1 MARVLFQKL
10 LIIKNMLI
18 GASLT
23 GRYNLSPH
31 HGLPRFPQGS
41 FIKVKG
47 ILVHRSL
54 QRSLISAACC
64 ALFALSSPALHAQ
77 QTANAAPLVSGI
89 DLKTLDTSVRPQ
101 DDFYAYVNGVWT
113 RNTDIPADKAVW
125 GTYIELRE
133 TAQGQL
139 RTLIESI
146 LKNPGK
152 AGSETHK
159 IADLYNSYMNE
170 KARDA
175 AGFKPLKGELA
186 RVAALKDKKE
196 LPALFAT
203 LQKNGI
209 QTPFSAG
216 VTPDAQDPDNYTVS
230 ISQSGLGLPDR
241 DYYLKDDDAK
251 LTSVRAKYLQHITTM
266 LSMSGDKNAAAH
278 AAQVLDIETRLA
290 QAQWTR
296 VQSRDPVKSYN
307 RVAFDQF
314 ATLAPSFD
322 WNAYFA
328 AAGFAPKAS
337 SAVVRQPSFLTGYA
351 QALAEA
357 PLDAW
362 KSYLS
367 WRIIDSYAA
376 FLDSAT
382 VKQNF
387 AFEGT
392 TLRGVPQSEPTWQ
405 LALRFTDGAISDAV
419 GKRYVAMYLPPE
431 TRPRVMA
438 MYENFAASFKDGIEQ
453 LEWMGPETKKEA
465 QLKLAGLKP
474 KIAYPDKW
482 RDYSDLKT
490 QPNDLIANV
499 RAARAWSRQQN
510 LAKLG
515 KPVDRDEWSM
525 TPQTV
530 NASYSPALNAITIPA
545 AILQP
550 PFFNVKAEDAVNYG
564 LLGITFGHEISHA
577 FDDSGSQYDA
587 HGRLRNWWTAEDRAA
602 FKKLAAG
609 LVKQYGAYSPV
620 PGYHINGELT
630 LGENIG
636 DNSGLSITYNAY
648 QRSLNGKPSP
658 VIDGLTGEQRLYI
671 GFAQKWR
678 AKLRPEAAIAQI
690 KSDPHSP
697 GEFRAKG
704 TVMNQPGFY
713 KAFDI
718 KPGDNMYLPPE
729 QRVIMW

>member
-1 MARVLFQKL
+1 M
-10 LIIKNMLI
+10 
-18 GASLT
+18 
-23 GRYNLSPH
+23 H
-31 HGLPRFPQGS
+31 
-41 FIKVKG
+41 
-47 ILVHRSL
+47 
-54 QRSLISAACC
+54 RSLISAACC
-64 ALFALSSPALHAQ
+64 ALFAFSAPLYAE
-77 QTANAAPLVSGI
+77 TIAAPLSGI
-89 DLKTLDTSVRPQ
+89 DLKTLDPAVRPQ
-101 DDFYAYVNGVWT
+101 DDFYGYVNGIWT
-113 RNTDIPADKAVW
+113 RNTEIPADKSTW

-133 TAQGQL
+133 IAQGQL
-139 RTLIESI
+139 RNVIESAVRQ
-146 LKNPGK
+146 PGK
-152 AGSETHK
+152 VGSESHK
-159 IADLYNSYMNE
+159 IADLYTSYMNE

-175 AGFKPLKGELA
+175 AGFKPLKPELA
-186 RVAALKDKKE
+186 RVAAVKDKRE
-196 LPALFAT
+196 LPALFAY
-203 LQKNGI
+203 LQRGGI
-209 QTPFSAG
+209 STPFSAG
-216 VTPDAQDPDNYTVS
+216 VAPDAQDPENYTVS

-251 LTSVRAKYLQHITTM
+251 LKAARDKYLSHISTM
-266 LSMSGDKNAAAH
+266 LAMSGDQQAAAH
-278 AAQVLDIETRLA
+278 AAQILDIETRLA
-290 QAQWTR
+290 AAQWTR
-296 VQSRDPVKSYN
+296 VQMRDPVKSYN
-307 RVAFDQF
+307 RVEFSKFD
-314 ATLAPSFD
+314 TLAPGFD
-322 WNAYFA
+322 WQAYFS

-337 SAVVRQPSFLTGYA
+337 SAVVRQPGFLGGFA
-351 QALAEA
+351 QALADV

-362 KSYLS
+362 KSYLN
-367 WRIIDSYAA
+367 WRIIESYASY
-376 FLDSAT
+376 LDSAT
-382 VKQNF
+382 VNERF

-392 TLRGVPQSEPTWQ
+392 ALRGVPQAEPLWQ
-405 LALRFTDGAISDAV
+405 RALRFTDASLSDAV

-431 TRPRVMA
+431 TKPRVMA
-438 MYENFAASFKDGIEQ
+438 MFNNFVASFKDGIDQ
-453 LEWMGPETKKEA
+453 LDWMGAETKKEA
-465 QLKLAGLKP
+465 QAKLAALKP

-482 RDYSDLKT
+482 RDYSAMKT

-499 RAARAWSRQQN
+499 RAARAWSRQNN
-510 LAKLG
+510 LDKLG

-602 FKKLAAG
+602 FKARAAG
-609 LVKQYGAYSPV
+609 LVKQYGSYSPV
-620 PGYHINGELT
+620 PGYYINGELT

-648 QRSLNGKPSP
+648 QRSLGGKPSP

-718 KPGDNMYLPPE
+718 KPGDPMYLPPE
-729 QRVIMW
+729 QRVYMW

>member
-1 MARVLFQKL
+1 M
-10 LIIKNMLI
+10 
-18 GASLT
+18 
-23 GRYNLSPH
+23 P
-31 HGLPRFPQGS
+31 
-41 FIKVKG
+41 VK
-47 ILVHRSL
+47 
-54 QRSLISAACC
+54 RSLISAACC
-64 ALFALSSPALHAQ
+64 ALLVLSAPSHAQ
-77 QTANAAPLVSGI
+77 QESGI
-89 DLKTLDTSVRPQ
+89 DMKTLDASVRPQ
-101 DDFYAYVNGVWT
+101 DDFYGYVNGIWV
-113 RNTDIPADKAVW
+113 RNTEIPADKSTW
-125 GTYIELRE
+125 GTYIELRQI
-133 TAQGQL
+133 AQGQL
-139 RTLIESI
+139 RSVIEATV
-146 LKNPGK
+146 KNPGK

-159 IADLYNSYMNE
+159 IADLYTSFMNE

-175 AGFKPLKGELA
+175 AGFKPLRADFA
-186 RVAALKDKKE
+186 RVAAIKDKQQ
-196 LPALFAT
+196 LPALFAY
-203 LQKNGI
+203 LQSTGV

-216 VTPDAQDPDNYTVS
+216 VSPDAQNPEQYTVS

-251 LTSVRAKYLQHITTM
+251 LKGLRDKYQQHVATM
-266 LSMSGDKNAAAH
+266 LALSGDKNAAAH

-290 QAQWTR
+290 SIQWTR
-296 VQSRDPVKSYN
+296 VQMRDPVKSYN
-307 RVAFDQF
+307 RVEF
-314 ATLAPSFD
+314 AKFSELAPAFD
-322 WNAYFA
+322 WNAYFT
-328 AAGFAPKAS
+328 AAGYAPKVA
-337 SAVVRQPSFLTGYA
+337 SAVVRQPSFLSGLS
-351 QALAEA
+351 QQLGEV

-362 KSYLS
+362 KSYFN

-376 FLDSAT
+376 YLDSAT

-387 AFEGT
+387 AFDGT
-392 TLRGVPQSEPTWQ
+392 ALRGVPQSEPQWQ
-405 LALRFTDGAISDAV
+405 LALRFTDSSLSDAV
-419 GKRYVAMYLPPE
+419 GKLYVQTYLPPE
-431 TRPRVMA
+431 TKPRVMA
-438 MYENFAASFKDGIEQ
+438 MFNNFVASFKDGIDK
-453 LEWMGPETKKEA
+453 LDWMGAETKKEA
-465 QLKLAGLKP
+465 QAKLAALKP
-474 KIAYPDKW
+474 KIAFPEKW
-482 RDYSDLKT
+482 RDYSSMKT
-490 QPNDLIANV
+490 SKTDLIANV
-499 RAARAWSRQQN
+499 KAAREWSRKNN
-510 LAKLG
+510 LDKLG

-530 NASYSPALNAITIPA
+530 NASYSPLLNSITIPA

-577 FDDSGSQYDA
+577 FDDSGSQYDS

-602 FKKLAAG
+602 FKTRAAG

-648 QRSLNGKPSP
+648 KRSLGGKPSP

-713 KAFDI
+713 EAFDI
-718 KPGDNMYLPPE
+718 KPGDPMYLSPE

>member
-1 MARVLFQKL
+1 MK
-10 LIIKNMLI
+10 
-18 GASLT
+18 
-23 GRYNLSPH
+23 
-31 HGLPRFPQGS
+31 
-41 FIKVKG
+41 
-47 ILVHRSL
+47 
-54 QRSLISAACC
+54 RSLISAACC
-64 ALFALSSPALHAQ
+64 AMLVLSTPSLHAQ
-77 QTANAAPLVSGI
+77 QVSGI
-89 DLKTLDTSVRPQ
+89 DLKTLDTAVRPQ
-101 DDFYAYVNGVWT
+101 DDFYAYVNGIWV
-113 RNTDIPADKAVW
+113 RNTEIPADKSTW

-133 TAQGQL
+133 IAQGQL
-139 RTLIESI
+139 RSVIESTV
-146 LKNPGK
+146 KQPGK

-159 IADLYNSYMNE
+159 IADLYTSFLNE
-170 KARDA
+170 KARNA
-175 AGFKPLKGELA
+175 AGFKPLHAELA
-186 RVAALKDKKE
+186 RVAAVKDKAQ
-196 LPALFAT
+196 LAALFAY
-203 LQKNGI
+203 LQGNGI

-216 VTPDAQDPDNYTVS
+216 VSPDAQNPEMYTVS
-230 ISQSGLGLPDR
+230 VNQSGLGLPDR

-251 LTSVRAKYLQHITTM
+251 LSGVRAKYQQHIATM
-266 LSMSGDKNAAAH
+266 LAMSGDQDAAAH
-278 AAQVLDIETRLA
+278 AAQIIDIETRLA
-290 QAQWTR
+290 SVQWTR
-296 VQSRDPVKSYN
+296 VQMRDPVKSYN

-314 ATLAPSFD
+314 AALAPGFD
-322 WNAYFA
+322 WQAYFT
-328 AAGFAPKAS
+328 AAGLAPKAS
-337 SAVVRQPSFLTGYA
+337 SAVVRQPSFLTGLSDIIA
-351 QALAEA
+351 SV

-362 KSYLS
+362 KSYCN
-367 WRIIDSYAA
+367 WRIIESYASY
-376 FLDSAT
+376 LDSAA
-382 VKQNF
+382 VKERF

-392 TLRGVPQSEPTWQ
+392 VLRGVPQSEPQWQ
-405 LALRFTDGAISDAV
+405 LALRFTDGALSDAV
-419 GKRYVAMYLPPE
+419 GKRYVQTWLPPE
-431 TRPRVMA
+431 TKPRVMA
-438 MYENFAASFKDGIEQ
+438 MFNNFVASFKDGIDK
-453 LEWMGPETKKEA
+453 LDWMSAETKKEA
-465 QLKLAGLKP
+465 QAKLAALKP

-482 RDYSDLKT
+482 RDYSSMKT
-490 QPNDLIANV
+490 SPTDLIANV
-499 RAARAWSRQQN
+499 RAARVWSRQNN
-510 LAKLG
+510 LEKLG
-515 KPVDRDEWSM
+515 QPVDRDEWSM

-530 NASYSPALNAITIPA
+530 NASYSPLLNAITIPA

-602 FKKLAAG
+602 FKARAAG

-620 PGYHINGELT
+620 PGYFINGELT

-648 QRSLNGKPSP
+648 QRSLGGKPSP

-713 KAFDI
+713 EAFGI
-718 KPGDNMYLPPE
+718 KPGDPMYLPPE

>member
-1 MARVLFQKL
+1 MNR
-10 LIIKNMLI
+10 
-18 GASLT
+18 T
-23 GRYNLSPH
+23 
-31 HGLPRFPQGS
+31 
-41 FIKVKG
+41 
-47 ILVHRSL
+47 
-54 QRSLISAACC
+54 LISAACC
-64 ALFALSSPALHAQ
+64 ALFAFSTPALHAQ
-77 QTANAAPLVSGI
+77 QGANTASAAAPVSGI
-89 DLKTLDTSVRPQ
+89 DLKSLDPAIRPQ
-101 DDFYAYVNGVWT
+101 DDFYGYVNGVWT
-113 RNTDIPADKAVW
+113 RNTEIPADKSTW

-139 RTLIESI
+139 KALIDAT

-152 AGSETHK
+152 AGSDTHK
-159 IADLYNSYMNE
+159 IADLYTSFMDE

-175 AGFKPLKGELA
+175 AGFKPLKADLA
-186 RVAALKDKKE
+186 RVATVKDKKD
-196 LPALFAT
+196 LPALFAY
-203 LQKNGI
+203 LQNYGI

-216 VTPDAQDPDNYTVS
+216 VSPDAQNPEQYTLNV
-230 ISQSGLGLPDR
+230 SQSGLGLPDR

-251 LTSVRAKYLQHITTM
+251 LKAARTKYQQHIETM
-266 LSMSGDKNAAAH
+266 LTMSGDKNAAAH
-278 AAQVLDIETRLA
+278 AAQILDIETRLA
-290 QAQWTR
+290 AAQWTR
-296 VQSRDPVKSYN
+296 VQMRDPVKSYN
-307 RVAFDQF
+307 RVDFNKF
-314 ATLAPSFD
+314 AELAPAFD
-322 WNAYFA
+322 WNAYFK
-328 AAGFAPKAS
+328 AAGLAPKAS
-337 SAVVRQPSFLTGYA
+337 SAVVRQPSYLGGLSDVIA
-351 QALAEA
+351 AV

-362 KSYLS
+362 KRYFN
-367 WRIIDSYAA
+367 WRVIESYAPYM
-376 FLDSAT
+376 DSAT
-382 VKQNF
+382 VKERF

-392 TLRGVPQSEPTWQ
+392 TLRGTPQSEPLWQ
-405 LALRFTDGAISDAV
+405 LALRFTDGAVSDAV
-419 GKRYVAMYLPPE
+419 GKRYVEMYLPPE
-431 TRPRVMA
+431 TKPRVMA
-438 MYENFAASFKDGIEQ
+438 MFNNFVASFKDGIEK
-453 LEWMGPETKKEA
+453 LDWMGAETKKEA
-465 QLKLAGLKP
+465 QAKLAALKP
-474 KIAYPDKW
+474 NIAYPEKW
-482 RDYSDLKT
+482 RDYSALKT
-490 QPNDLIANV
+490 QPHDLIANV
-499 RAARAWSRQQN
+499 RASRVWSRQQN

-530 NASYSPALNAITIPA
+530 NASYNPLLNAITIPA

-587 HGRLRNWWTAEDRAA
+587 HGRLRNWWTAEDRTA
-602 FKKLAAG
+602 FKARAAG

-620 PGYHINGELT
+620 PGYFINGELT

-636 DNSGLSITYNAY
+636 DNSGLSVTYNAY
-648 QRSLNGKPSP
+648 ERSLGGKPSP

-671 GFAQKWR
+671 GFAMKWR

-718 KPGDNMYLPPE
+718 KPGDAMYLPPE

>member
-1 MARVLFQKL
+1 MYR
-10 LIIKNMLI
+10 
-18 GASLT
+18 T
-23 GRYNLSPH
+23 
-31 HGLPRFPQGS
+31 
-41 FIKVKG
+41 
-47 ILVHRSL
+47 
-54 QRSLISAACC
+54 LISAACC
-64 ALFALSSPALHAQ
+64 ALFALSSPSLHAQ
-77 QTANAAPLVSGI
+77 PAAPVSGI
-89 DLKTLDTSVRPQ
+89 DLNTLDPAVSPK
-101 DDFYAYVNGVWT
+101 DDFYGYVNGVWT
-113 RNTDIPADKAVW
+113 RNTEIPADKSTW

-133 TAQGQL
+133 IAQRQL
-139 RTLIESI
+139 RALMDDTV
-146 LKNPGK
+146 KHPGK
-152 AGSETHK
+152 VGSDTHK
-159 IADLYNSYMNE
+159 ISDLYTSFLND
-170 KARDA
+170 KARNG
-175 AGFKPLKGELA
+175 AGFKPLRADLA
-186 RVAALKDKKE
+186 RVAAVKDKND
-196 LPALFAT
+196 LPALFAY
-203 LQKNGI
+203 LQRIGI
-209 QTPFSAG
+209 QTPFAAG
-216 VTPDAQDPDNYTVS
+216 VAPDAQDPERYTVN

-251 LTSVRAKYLQHITTM
+251 LKGVRDKYLQHIAAM
-266 LSMSGDKNAAAH
+266 LAMSGDKQAAAH

-290 QAQWTR
+290 AVQWTR
-296 VQSRDPVKSYN
+296 VQMRDPVKSYN
-307 RVAFDQF
+307 RVDFDKFAALAPAFD
-314 ATLAPSFD
+314 
-322 WNAYFA
+322 WKAYFA
-328 AAGFAPKAS
+328 AAGFSAKETA
-337 SAVVRQPSFLTGYA
+337 AVVRQPSFLGGFS
-351 QALAEA
+351 EVVSSV

-362 KSYLS
+362 KSYFN
-367 WRIIDSYAA
+367 WRIIESYASY
-376 FLDSAT
+376 LDADA
-382 VKQNF
+382 VKQRF

-392 TLRGVPQSEPTWQ
+392 TLRGVPQSEPQWQ
-405 LALRFTDGAISDAV
+405 LALKFTDGALGDAV
-419 GKRYVAMYLPPE
+419 GKKYVEMYLPPE

-438 MYENFAASFKDGIEQ
+438 MFDNFVASFKDGIEH
-453 LEWMGPETKKEA
+453 LDWMSAETKKEA
-465 QLKLAGLKP
+465 QLKLAALKP

-482 RDYSDLKT
+482 RDYSAMKT

-499 RAARAWSRQQN
+499 RAARAWSRQNN
-510 LAKLG
+510 LDKLG

-530 NASYSPALNAITIPA
+530 NASYSPALNSITIPA

-587 HGRLRNWWTAEDRAA
+587 KGRLRNWWTPEDRTA
-602 FKKLAAG
+602 FKARAAG

-636 DNSGLSITYNAY
+636 DNSGLSLTYKAY
-648 QRSLNGKPSP
+648 QRSLGGKPSP
-658 VIDGLTGEQRLYI
+658 VLDGLTGEQRLYI

-713 KAFDI
+713 EAFDI
-718 KPGDNMYLPPE
+718 KPGDPMYLPPE

>member
-1 MARVLFQKL
+1 MQHRSVR
-10 LIIKNMLI
+10 IILRLHVCTQH
-18 GASLT
+18 ALQQEVSLT
-23 GRYNLSPH
+23 T
-31 HGLPRFPQGS
+31 
-41 FIKVKG
+41 KG
-47 ILVHRSL
+47 IFVH
-54 QRSLISAACC
+54 RSLISAACC
-64 ALFALSSPALHAQ
+64 ALFALATPSLHAQ
-77 QTANAAPLVSGI
+77 QAPHAAAPVSGI
-89 DLKTLDTSVRPQ
+89 DMNTLDKAVRPQ
-101 DDFYAYVNGVWT
+101 DDFYGYVNGIWT
-113 RNTDIPADKAVW
+113 RNTDIPADKSVW

-133 TAQGQL
+133 IAQGQL
-139 RTLIESI
+139 RGLIDATL
-146 LKNPGK
+146 KHPGK
-152 AGSETHK
+152 AGSETRK
-159 IADLYNSYMNE
+159 IADLYTSFMND

-175 AGFKPLKGELA
+175 AGFKPLRPELA
-186 RVAALKDKKE
+186 RVAAVKDKQD
-196 LPALFAT
+196 LPALFAF
-203 LQKNGI
+203 LQRSGI
-209 QTPFSAG
+209 ATPFSAG
-216 VTPDAQDPDNYTVS
+216 VAPDAQDPEHYTVN

-251 LTSVRAKYLQHITTM
+251 LAAVRAKYRQHVAT
-266 LSMSGDKNAAAH
+266 LLAMSGDKDAAAH
-278 AAQVLDIETRLA
+278 AAQVLEIETRLA
-290 QAQWTR
+290 AAQWTR
-296 VQSRDPVKSYN
+296 VQMRDPVKSYN
-307 RVAFDQF
+307 RVDFDKFGELAPAFDWK
-314 ATLAPSFD
+314 S
-322 WNAYFA
+322 YFA
-328 AAGFAPKAS
+328 AAGLAPKAS
-337 SAVVRQPSFLTGYA
+337 MAVVRQPGFLGGFSA
-351 QALAEA
+351 ALAEM
-357 PLDAW
+357 PLESW
-362 KSYLS
+362 KSYLN
-367 WRIIDSYAA
+367 WRIVESYASY
-376 FLDSAT
+376 LDSAT
-382 VKQNF
+382 VKERF

-392 TLRGVPQSEPTWQ
+392 VLRGVPQSEPQWQ
-405 LALRFTDGAISDAV
+405 LALRFTDNAISDAV

-438 MYENFAASFKDGIEQ
+438 MFDNFVASFRDGIDH
-453 LEWMGPETKKEA
+453 LDWMSPETKKEA

-482 RDYSDLKT
+482 RDYGSMKT
-490 QPNDLIANV
+490 RPDDLIANV
-499 RAARAWSRQQN
+499 RAARAWGRQNN
-510 LAKLG
+510 LDKLG

-587 HGRLRNWWTAEDRAA
+587 HGRLRNWWTAEDRTA
-602 FKKLAAG
+602 FKARAAG

-620 PGYHINGELT
+620 PGYYINGELT

-636 DNSGLSITYNAY
+636 DNSGLSLTYNAY
-648 QRSLNGKPSP
+648 LRSLGGKPSP

-713 KAFDI
+713 EAFGI
-718 KPGDNMYLPPE
+718 KPGDAMYLPPE